1 MFMTVDPNDRRPIYE
16 QVADEIK
23 ASIARGELA
32 PGAALPSVRRLAADL
47 GVKMNTIAIAY
58 RHLQSDGLIT
68 LKRGSVPT
76 VASPLAF
83 RAGEEELRK
92 ALKNALTSLVLAG
105 LPSRRI
111 IELVIE
117 ELGDLRR
124 I

>member
-1 MFMTVDPNDRRPIYE
+1 LFMTVDPNDRRPIYE

-47 GVKMNTIAIAY
+47 GVKTNTIAIAY

-68 LKRGSVPT
+68 LKRGSGAT
-76 VASPLAF
+76 VAF

-92 ALKNALTSLVLAG
+92 ALKNSLTNLVLAG

-117 ELGDLRR
+117 ELGDLKR